1 MSSAGYHG
9 PLYQHQPVNMGDAD
23 VGPLHVANEAASVRW
38 ALYVDCAG
46 QARACILKASSLGGG
61 GANSDRLK
69 EVKVDRST
77 AVDRRRKTQ
86 EPTEKEV
93 NLRCSF
99 SGNLSQPY

>member
-69 EVKVDRST
+69 EVKVDQLLSPAANHLCHISHFNFLGCT
-77 AVDRRRKTQ
+77 
-86 EPTEKEV
+86 
-93 NLRCSF
+93 SF
-99 SGNLSQPY
+99 LLLL